1 MIQNYVGLFKEISK
15 NLVTQ
20 YPFYLHSLHNT
31 QSFQCLKEKTSASER
46 QSTRFMYWRPLYACM
61 AQVCRLAYKLFDNCG
76 PLTSLDI
83 LRLSVE
89 YDTRKVSRGAF
100 LWENPNPDSC
110 IQKRILRFFT

>member
-1 MIQNYVGLFKEISK
+1 MIQNYVGLFKEISM

-20 YPFYLHSLHNT
+20 YPFYLHNLHNT
-31 QSFQCLKEKTSASER
+31 QSFLCLKEKTSASER

-83 LRLSVE
+83 LTPKLHEVFARRTKVTHLGNQRINSV
-89 YDTRKVSRGAF
+89 V
-100 LWENPNPDSC
+100 
-110 IQKRILRFFT
+110 